1 MNEDDENSSDA
12 ESEDEDNAEDDI
24 FALTPELREE
34 SRDGRKS
41 DDQGGPD

>member
-1 MNEDDENSSDA
+1 MDEDDENSSDA
-12 ESEDEDNAEDDI
+12 ESEEDNAEDDI